1 MYFCQLFPSCE
12 CSGPLADLL
21 SNTVVR
27 RANIDVENRYIFAE
41 LYSPIYIPQRALH
54 DLQISLMQEYELHDI
69 DFDVH
74 YPPDQLSRVDPQ
86 ELRDLFVQRDSMA
99 RGSLAGASWQWEGS
113 CLTIQLKGN
122 GKDALLKN
130 APKVADE
137 LSKRFATDVTIDIVP
152 GENLEGPA
160 LFDAMEK
167 LRSQMLEVTPTV
179 SAVSKPAAVAPVMSS
194 DTIFG
199 KPFKGTVTPM

>member
-1 MYFCQLFPSCE
+1 
-12 CSGPLADLL
+12 
-21 SNTVVR
+21 
-27 RANIDVENRYIFAE
+27 
-41 LYSPIYIPQRALH
+41 
-54 DLQISLMQEYELHDI
+54 
-69 DFDVH
+69 
-74 YPPDQLSRVDPQ
+74 
-86 ELRDLFVQRDSMA
+86 MA

-113 CLTIQLKGN
+113 CLTIKLKGN

-137 LSKRFATDVTIDIVP
+137 LSKRFGTDVSINIVP

-167 LRSQMLEVTPTV
+167 LRSQMLEETPSV
-179 SAVSKPAAVAPVMSS
+179 SVLSKPAAVAPVMSS

-199 KPFKGTVTPM
+199 KPFKGAVTPMKDVDLNMGNVIIEGSVFAIDHKELTKRNAVVVKFDVTDHTS